1 MNAQELLTYVEELV
15 FKTSMFG
22 YDKDEVDI
30 QLDKICDEVE
40 AIVKEKDRQIEALKN
55 GQPIVVDEEV
65 VRMEQE
71 AETATEDFN
80 IDAEEITADGID
92 EQADEDALREQINM
106 LTHKVKEME
115 KQLDQAAKQVEEAE
129 ERAVE
134 AEKKAAAAEGRAAV
148 AESRAA
154 TQAAAA
160 PLTKDEAYEQYI
172 RNADLLCKQLSDL
185 QGKEDSIVENAR
197 KEADKI
203 IEDAEVQANE
213 VLAGIQSR
221 KEELQQQYEDLVQ
234 QKGKMVTV
242 LSELTAEA
250 ETLIEKAKQS

>member
-40 AIVKEKDRQIEALKN
+40 AIVKEKDRQIEVLKN

-80 IDAEEITADGID
+80 IDAEEIIADGID

-115 KQLDQAAKQVEEAE
+115 KQLAQAAKQVEEAE

-197 KEADKI
+197 KEADRI

>member
-92 EQADEDALREQINM
+92 EQADEDVLREQINM

-115 KQLDQAAKQVEEAE
+115 KQLAQAAKQVEEAE

-134 AEKKAAAAEGRAAV
+134 AEKKAAA

>member
-55 GQPIVVDEEV
+55 GQPVVVDEEV
-65 VRMEQE
+65 ARMEQE
-71 AETATEDFN
+71 AETAEQDFN
-80 IDAEEITADGID
+80 IDAEEITADGVD
-92 EQADEDALREQINM
+92 EHADEEVLREQINT

-115 KQLDQAAKQVEEAE
+115 KQLALAAKQVEEAE

-172 RNADLLCKQLSDL
+172 RNADLLCKQLSDI

-203 IEDAEVQANE
+203 IEEAEVQANE

-221 KEELQQQYEDLVQ
+221 KEELQQQYEALVE

-242 LSELTAEA
+242 LSDLTAEA
-250 ETLIEKAKQS
+250 ETLIEKVKQS